1 MEFEKKFKYLVA
13 KLNILSTS
21 ELKIECLKH
30 IFDYYCS
37 YNFENNTKQY
47 HYLNILIN
55 KLIYLYYNYY
65 FISRELF
72 IFYFENLTKIN
83 YLYYYDSVIKYSI
96 HNNTF
101 NSLINIFDPSISR
114 FNNNILVK
122 KCLMTLNKKDCL
134 IKKINYRITFDNNTL
149 YKMCLLKLSKLLET
163 KPKLDGLKLN
173 YVVKNDLKLL
183 LK

>member
-1 MEFEKKFKYLVA
+1 MEFEQKFKYLVA

-21 ELKIECLKH
+21 ELKIECLKY

-37 YNFENNTKQY
+37 YNFENNTKKY
-47 HYLNILIN
+47 YYLNMLVN

-83 YLYYYDSVIKYSI
+83 YLYYYDSVIKY
-96 HNNTF
+96 NLNKNKF
-101 NSLINIFDPSISR
+101 NSLINIFDPTISR
-114 FNNNILVK
+114 FNNDILVK
-122 KCLMTLNKKDCL
+122 KCLMALNKKDCL

-149 YKMCLLKLSKLLET
+149 YKMCLLKLSKLLKT
-163 KPKLDGLKLN
+163 KPKLEGLKLN
-173 YVVKNDLKLL
+173 YVVKNDLKFL